1 MLEER
6 GIEHAAGS
14 EAWLRGTLEEIVSQV
29 RRLLDVTGVSFLV
42 LDSAQSHIHPA
53 ASWFESDAVR
63 DAFVPVLD
71 RPYEPARGGVTE
83 AAIEGGAPVLIE
95 RISEWPGAEGL
106 EERLR
111 DTLAPAVAERL
122 WNWYSSSSF
131 LSVPVRT
138 GDGRILG
145 VLAIA
150 RSLPHPA
157 FDAEEL
163 RAARVLADLAALAL
177 ERSELLDREER
188 RARDEEALNRASQE
202 VGRSLDLG
210 ELADTICSQGVSL
223 SGAATVRLARMDAGG
238 GTLRE
243 IARCGLGEPDGELR
257 RLGTGGLGRAA
268 QTGRAQLGAGV
279 AHVPILLGPRV
290 FGVLSATAAPE
301 GFAVGG
307 LDRLTAFA
315 PAAAAALANAL
326 DYERERR
333 IVHAMTAGFVPQGLP
348 GLADHEVGLVYE
360 PAGQQAS
367 GGDIFG
373 IWPLPGGRL
382 GVMVGDVSG
391 SGLEVAA
398 TASMVR
404 FFVEARTFDCSSP
417 AEVLAQTNAI
427 LRGRL
432 PDTVFVPVFLALL
445 DGHELRWCNAG
456 HPPPQLLY
464 GGVGGSGLGTTGLP
478 LGIQD
483 DAVYEER
490 SCELA
495 PGDVLVAATDGL
507 WEARRDG
514 VQFGDARLPELLAE
528 HGRAL
533 APQALVAMLREEVE
547 RWAPQRHDDLVI
559 LAVRARR

>member
-42 LDSAQSHIHPA
+42 LDAAQSHIHPA
-53 ASWFESDAVR
+53 ASWFESDVVR

-177 ERSELLDREER
+177 ERSELLDREAR

-210 ELADTICSQGVSL
+210 ELAETICSQGVSL
-223 SGAATVRLARMDAGG
+223 SGAATVRLARMDAAAG
-238 GTLRE
+238 RC
-243 IARCGLGEPDGELR
+243 ARS
-257 RLGTGGLGRAA
+257 RAA
-268 QTGRAQLGAGV
+268 GSASPTASCAGSARAC
-279 AHVPILLGPRV
+279 
-290 FGVLSATAAPE
+290 SAAPP
-301 GFAVGG
+301 
-307 LDRLTAFA
+307 R
-315 PAAAAALANAL
+315 PAARSS
-326 DYERERR
+326 ER
-333 IVHAMTAGFVPQGLP
+333 
-348 GLADHEVGLVYE
+348 
-360 PAGQQAS
+360 AS
-367 GGDIFG
+367 
-373 IWPLPGGRL
+373 
-382 GVMVGDVSG
+382 
-391 SGLEVAA
+391 
-398 TASMVR
+398 
-404 FFVEARTFDCSSP
+404 RTC
-417 AEVLAQTNAI
+417 
-427 LRGRL
+427 
-432 PDTVFVPVFLALL
+432 
-445 DGHELRWCNAG
+445 
-456 HPPPQLLY
+456 
-464 GGVGGSGLGTTGLP
+464 
-478 LGIQD
+478 
-483 DAVYEER
+483 R
-490 SCELA
+490 SCS
-495 PGDVLVAATDGL
+495 
-507 WEARRDG
+507 
-514 VQFGDARLPELLAE
+514 
-528 HGRAL
+528 GRGCSA
-533 APQALVAMLREEVE
+533 
-547 RWAPQRHDDLVI
+547 
-559 LAVRARR
+559 